1 MNYKIAYG
9 TAGQGNSYE
18 ISTNDLNYVKRFVT
32 GQKSTHNAWTQV
44 WSNLRQDYIY
54 DDLYGAPDLL
64 FTRDSDLR
72 TKTGRAIA

>member
-9 TAGQGNSYE
+9 TAGQGNVYE
-18 ISTNDLNYVKRFVT
+18 ISTNDLDRARQFVSD
-32 GQKSTHNAWTQV
+32 QKNTHNAWTQV
-44 WSNLRQDYIY
+44 WSDLRNDYVY
-54 DDLYGAPDLL
+54 DDLYGGIDLL